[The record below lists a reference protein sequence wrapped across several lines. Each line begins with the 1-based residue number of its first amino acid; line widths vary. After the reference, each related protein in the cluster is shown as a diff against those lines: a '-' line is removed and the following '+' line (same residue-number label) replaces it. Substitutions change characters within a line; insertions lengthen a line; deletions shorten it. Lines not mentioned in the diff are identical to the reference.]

1 MPDCQGRYEWGWKP
15 AGSALELALDKT
27 VFPAAVGLQ
36 SQTAVGPQ
44 LSLGAK
50 AMGCLD
56 QRDQQSA
63 ANRAN
68 RRNLAQQIHGLVFP
82 ALGQQITPHL
92 LTQNIQRVELL
103 VVKFGAT
110 AHAGFHD
117 LAESLRPMA

>member
-1 MPDCQGRYEWGWKP
+1 MPMSLLERWSWPSTNGIHRCGR
-15 AGSALELALDKT
+15 SS
-27 VFPAAVGLQ
+27 
-36 SQTAVGPQ
+36 SQTPVGPE
-44 LSLGAK
+44 LPLGAK
-50 AMGCLD
+50 AVGCLD
-56 QRDQQSA
+56 QRNQQSP

-68 RRNLAQQIHGLVFP
+68 RKNLAEQIHGLVFP
-82 ALGQQITPHL
+82 ALGQQITPHF